1 MKTFSCILIL
11 SLLVNFVKPQYYD
24 SEFWEGL
31 DAEEEP
37 YEHPWLDIPDVVN
50 TTSIEWYFNMTHHFL
65 TGIERG
71 MYMNDSIVLHE
82 HCFGKKYV
90 TKINWM
96 AAMI

>member
-65 TGIERG
+65 TGI
-71 MYMNDSIVLHE
+71 
-82 HCFGKKYV
+82 
-90 TKINWM
+90 
-96 AAMI
+96 